1 MDRAQA
7 LPYLLKAADFDTT
20 GGAQSVD
27 EVLARSLCQ
36 GVECDGVTV
45 GAYALELVEHQA
57 SKVLW
62 VTACAA
68 DLPGQDLTPHLLDM
82 IEQQAGQVGA
92 AQVAMTTIR
101 RGLVKKLLSHGYEIT
116 GITLRKKL

>member
-20 GGAQSVD
+20 AGAQTVA
-27 EVLARSLCQ
+27 EILQRSLCQ
-36 GVECDGVTV
+36 GVSCGGEMV
-45 GAYALELVEHQA
+45 GAYALELAVHEA
-57 SKVLW
+57 ARVLW

-82 IEQQAGQVGA
+82 IEQQAVQVGA
-92 AQVAMTTIR
+92 GQVAMTTIR
-101 RGLVKKLLSHGYEIT
+101 RGLIKKLLRHGYEVS
-116 GITLRKKL
+116 GVTLRKKL